1 MEIRAT
7 IHVNEKELLNYYND
21 PDYNTNCV
29 GLSDVEEVEEYVGD
43 SRPFKKIHIPQLVSY
58 HLLGEC
64 EFVYVEI
71 D

>member
-1 MEIRAT
+1 MEIPAR
-7 IHVNEKELLNYYND
+7 IHVNEEDLLEHYNNLEGEEL
-21 PDYNTNCV
+21 
-29 GLSDVEEVEEYVGD
+29 EEVEDYIGED
-43 SRPFKKIHIPQLVSY
+43 SPFKKIHVAQLVSY